1 LKKRLN
7 KIVAF
12 AIGISVMSLSVVP
25 AFGKDITQNA
35 NNVSTVQTKANQKPV
50 LTLAEAIKAA
60 INISEVLELDEKKI
74 NYMDKINDINE
85 KIDDNPQLIGKAEI
99 DMPESRKDFNKD
111 TRDIKLKQCKE
122 QKDFDEDKLIQKVT
136 TIYNNIVTSQM
147 KIEEE
152 KRQIELKT
160 KELSIA
166 KVKNASGVITELDL
180 NGDELKIEDLKDKL
194 KSNENGLK
202 DVEYNFEILT
212 GKDIA
217 GYSLEQDIEFNKFKV
232 DGSIDDYLDEVVEK
246 YLKYSTKLIELNK
259 DYFND
264 KDNKVEDVKDE
275 DKPSDKKPTLDTTGD
290 NTAGINNYAEYQSKL
305 DGYYQKR
312 EMYTF
317 KLSMRLAY
325 LNAKL
330 GTYEGETNLNEAKK
344 QFKEQLRT
352 FYTNLVT
359 MEDNI
364 NLLKKNIVLTNKQLS
379 ILKVKYDDGLITKT
393 DYDNQVVN
401 SEDLDIQLRNAIDR
415 YNTLKEQIQKPW
427 IAFSK

>member
-1 LKKRLN
+1 MKKRLN

-12 AIGISVMSLSVVP
+12 AIGISFMSVSVVP
-25 AFGKDITQNA
+25 AFGDNITQNA
-35 NNVSTVQTKANQKPV
+35 NNVSSVQTKANQKPV

-60 INISEVLELDEKKI
+60 INISDVLEFDEKKI

-99 DMPESRKDFNKD
+99 EMPDSRKDFNKD
-111 TRDIKLKQCKE
+111 TRDIKLKQSKE

-136 TIYNNIVTSQM
+136 NIYNNIVTSQM

-160 KELSIA
+160 KELSIG
-166 KVKNASGVITELDL
+166 KVKKDSGVITELDL

-194 KSNENGLK
+194 KSNENALK
-202 DVEYNFEILT
+202 DAEYNFKILT
-212 GKDIA
+212 GKDIT

-275 DKPSDKKPTLDTTGD
+275 EKPSDEKPTLDTTGD
-290 NTAGINNYAEYQSKL
+290 NAVGIDNYAEYQSKL

-325 LNAKL
+325 LNARL

-364 NLLKKNIVLTNKQLS
+364 DLLKKNIVLTNKQLS

-427 IAFSK
+427 ISFSK

>member
-1 LKKRLN
+1 MKKRLN
-7 KIVAF
+7 KIVVF
-12 AIGISVMSLSVVP
+12 AIGISVMSVSVVP
-25 AFGKDITQNA
+25 AFGKDVAQSTNY
-35 NNVSTVQTKANQKPV
+35 VSNVQTKANKKPV
-50 LTLAEAIKAA
+50 FTLAEAIKAA

-74 NYMDKINDINE
+74 NYMHKINDINE
-85 KIDDNPQLIGKAEI
+85 KIDDNPQLIGKVEI
-99 DMPESRKDFNKD
+99 EMSDERKDFNED

-122 QKDFDEDKLIQKVT
+122 QRDFDEDKLTQKVT
-136 TIYNNIVTSQM
+136 TTYNNIVTSQM
-147 KIEEE
+147 KIEEA
-152 KRQIELKT
+152 KRQMEIKT

-166 KVKNASGVITELDL
+166 KVKNASGVITTLDL

-194 KSNENGLK
+194 KSSENALK
-202 DVEYNFEILT
+202 DAEYNFKILT
-212 GKDIA
+212 GKDIT
-217 GYSLEQDIEFNKFKV
+217 GYSLEEDIEFNKFKV
-232 DGSIDDYLDEVVEK
+232 DDSIDDYLDRVVEK
-246 YLKYSTKLIELNK
+246 YLKYSTKLIEINK

-290 NTAGINNYAEYQSKL
+290 KTAGIDNYAEYQSKL

-330 GTYEGETNLNEAKK
+330 GTYEGETNLNEVKK

-352 FYTNLVT
+352 CYTNLVT

-364 NLLKKNIVLTNKQLS
+364 NLLKKNILLTNKQLS
-379 ILKVKYDDGLITKT
+379 ILKVEYDNGLITKT

-401 SEDLDIQLRNAIDR
+401 SEDLDIQLRNAMDR
-415 YNTLKEQIQKPW
+415 YNTMKEQIQKPW